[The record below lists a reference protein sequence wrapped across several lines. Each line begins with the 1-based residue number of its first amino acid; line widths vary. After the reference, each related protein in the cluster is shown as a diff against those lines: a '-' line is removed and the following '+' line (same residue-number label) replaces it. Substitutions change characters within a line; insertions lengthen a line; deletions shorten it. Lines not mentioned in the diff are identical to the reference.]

1 MFIWNEICQKVFD
14 VSNIM
19 VSAPS
24 VLNYTSVWIYKKIAL
39 QRRIQYRSKFIAEVQ
54 LYKSDLCGSMKQDVT
69 REITSESL
77 VILWGVSAGLS
88 PFPPS
93 RYTFYWMYTWEQWT
107 ETNLPSLILNVTLW
121 RYHSWIYCHLRQL
134 LGSSCG
140 VSCRPLS
147 RGRESCDHHIARIST
162 KQKMLSAKWNTIKHA
177 EIMQVDSP
185 SQDPCTQ
192 LTFPFFQCS
201 RKCLCVSFPTT
212 AGMYVL

>member
-134 LGSSCG
+134 TPFKRQGILWPPYSSDFNQAENAFSEVKYYKTCWNHA
-140 VSCRPLS
+140 S
-147 RGRESCDHHIARIST
+147 RFSQPRSMHAVNISI
-162 KQKMLSAKWNTIKHA
+162 LP
-177 EIMQVDSP
+177 V
-185 SQDPCTQ
+185 
-192 LTFPFFQCS
+192 
-201 RKCLCVSFPTT
+201 
-212 AGMYVL
+212 